1 MLRNQWRRS
10 LPGGV
15 NRITRVSGRTDP
27 VYLLLP
33 SSLDSCSACARTTAP
48 KWCKS
53 AAPRPDL
60 RPLTLMAPNGVWS
73 PLKNAAPAQNTP
85 SWSSSSSNQVA
96 LLAHHLQL
104 ALERRG
110 AGDGVGRA
118 ARQADALDDGIDL
131 AASQHGEDRLAHAR
145 AMR

>member
-1 MLRNQWRRS
+1 
-10 LPGGV
+10 
-15 NRITRVSGRTDP
+15 
-27 VYLLLP
+27 
-33 SSLDSCSACARTTAP
+33 
-48 KWCKS
+48 
-53 AAPRPDL
+53 
-60 RPLTLMAPNGVWS
+60 MAPNGVWS

-131 AASQHGEDRLAHAR
+131 ADSQHGEDRLVQVQRMLQAAYAVSIVDGVLPAR
-145 AMR
+145 PVYTWSISLAWF